1 MRGHKVTEEDREE
14 ICRRYLKG
22 DSYRVIGN
30 SIGLSQSA
38 VYRVVKS
45 NNLIGKRYEL
55 EQACLKAETRTEEMT
70 LETDRIKDYLL
81 QGYSVNRAAKLTGK
95 TRRLVVYCYLE
106 LVRDGNDMEKAVSNG
121 IAREHNNGLKPIEI
135 RRKLDVTAEEFRRAY
150 LENGFSY

>member
-1 MRGHKVTEEDREE
+1 MLGVKISPEIKEE

-22 DSYRVIGN
+22 ESYRVIGN
-30 SIGLSQSA
+30 STGLSISA
-38 VYRVVKS
+38 VYKVVKS
-45 NNLIGKRYEL
+45 NGLIGKRYEL
-55 EQACLKAETRTEEMT
+55 AQACLKAETRTEEMT

-95 TRRLVVYCYLE
+95 TRRLAVYCYLE

-121 IAREHNNGLKPIEI
+121 IAREHNNGLRPIEI
-135 RRKLDVTAEEFRRAY
+135 RRKLDVTAEEFRKAY